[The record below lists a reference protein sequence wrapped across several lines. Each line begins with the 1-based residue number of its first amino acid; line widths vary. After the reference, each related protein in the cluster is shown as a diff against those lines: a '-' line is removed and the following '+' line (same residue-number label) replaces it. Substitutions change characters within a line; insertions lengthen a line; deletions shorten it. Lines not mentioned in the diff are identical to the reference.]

1 LPDNAPTEDAP
12 RKLGR
17 RIALTA
23 FYGLVVAFTLGAAAQ
38 ISVQVYSANAPWEG
52 GCPAGLRMLARSIQ
66 EAQRA
71 SDGADLPAEEALQQ
85 FRRSLAPGWSAR
97 DTIERSCKATGDRRL
112 LDTFDAIERL
122 RYAEENAMRREGH
135 DLVPLRRRVQVLLG
149 ELPGGASP

>member
-1 LPDNAPTEDAP
+1 MQPPTLTEDTPP
-12 RKLGR
+12 RLGR
-17 RIALTA
+17 KIALTI
-23 FYGLVVAFTLGAAAQ
+23 FYGLVVVFTLGAAVQ
-38 ISVQVYSANAPWEG
+38 ISVQVYSSDAPWEG

-71 SDGADLPAEEALQQ
+71 SEGADLATEEALQQ
-85 FRRSLAPGWSAR
+85 FRRTLATGWNAR
-97 DTIERSCKATGDRRL
+97 NAIERSCKASGDRRL